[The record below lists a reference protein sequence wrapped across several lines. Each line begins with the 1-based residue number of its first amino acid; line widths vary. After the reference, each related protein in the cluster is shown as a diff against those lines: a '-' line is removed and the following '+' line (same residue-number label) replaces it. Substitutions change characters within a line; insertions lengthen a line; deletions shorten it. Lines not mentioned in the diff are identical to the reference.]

1 MRYLVLLIAIL
12 LGVGFV
18 FLNWTEIMSPV
29 EVNLMFTTAPA
40 PLGMMIIIWFG
51 VLFLIVAYGM
61 LVQQA
66 RAMNTASKLSKALSE
81 QKKLAANAEESRL
94 SEVKTDFDSRW
105 KRFLDQEKQL
115 FEESEQRMK
124 TNQEKIMVSFKEVIK
139 QNEQSNQDLAKSVSA
154 ALDTMDNKINKVL
167 IAAQSTLDAAKSS
180 SAGQKTE

>member
-18 FLNWTEIMSPV
+18 FLNWTEIMTPV
-29 EVNLMFTTAPA
+29 EVNMMFTTAPA

-61 LVQQA
+61 LVLQA
-66 RAMNTASKLSKALSE
+66 RAMRTVSKLSKALAE
-81 QKKLAANAEESRL
+81 QKKLATNAEDSRL

-105 KRFLDQEKQL
+105 KKFVDQEKQL
-115 FEESEQRMK
+115 FEESERRMM

-139 QNEQSNQDLAKSVSA
+139 QNEQSNQDLAKSINA
-154 ALDTMDNKINKVL
+154 TLDTMDNKISKVL
-167 IAAQSTLDAAKSS
+167 IAAQSALDAAKSGS
-180 SAGQKTE
+180 VEKTE